1 MRVDDDRYG
10 GDVLSGDWRSRGVKK
25 VRQVPLEKDMVLED
39 PDSGWAGAVVGLEA
53 GNIALEDWKGRT
65 RSFPF
70 TGQFLLEGE
79 LVTLGRPSAPVG
91 RSAAAAGS
99 PGAPGSVHADW
110 RLGSAPAVRQA
121 SGGGRLRTAS
131 GSFAVE
137 SQRAR
142 VALPS
147 RIMVEGKH
155 DAELVEKVWG
165 ADLRVEGVV
174 VEELSG
180 VDNLADVL
188 DDFRPSRDRRVGVL
202 VDHLVPG
209 SKESRFADAVMRGK
223 WGAHVLVVGH
233 PFVDVWQSVK
243 PARLGLREWPTIPR
257 SIEWKKG
264 ICQALGW
271 PHAEQADIAR
281 AWQRILGQVRT
292 FADLEPELLGR
303 VEELIDFVTEPRG

>member
-1 MRVDDDRYG
+1 VRVDEDRYG
-10 GDVLSGDWRSRGVKK
+10 SDVLSGDWRSRGVRK
-25 VRQVPLEKDMVLED
+25 VRQVPLERDMVLED
-39 PDSGWAGAVVGLEA
+39 PASGWAGAVVALEA
-53 GNIALEDWKGRT
+53 GNVSLEDWKGRT
-65 RSFPF
+65 RAFPF
-70 TGQFLLEGE
+70 TQ
-79 LVTLGRPSAPVG
+79 APVG
-91 RSAAAAGS
+91 RSADAAPPARTSGPAGR
-99 PGAPGSVHADW
+99 PDA
-110 RLGSAPAVRQA
+110 APAVRRA
-121 SGGGRLRTAS
+121 PEGGRLRTAS

-137 SQRAR
+137 QQRAR

-188 DDFRPSRDRRVGVL
+188 DDFRPTRERRVGVL

-243 PARLGLREWPTIPR
+243 PARVGLREWPTIPR
-257 SIEWKKG
+257 SIEWKAG

-292 FADLEPELLGR
+292 FADLEPQLLGR
-303 VEELIDFVTEPRG
+303 VEELIDFVTEPV